1 MSRLKIYIY
10 HRTANVCKI
19 DLEILNGF
27 IYIPFRSNSISAL
40 HQGDTDSI
48 GKWVIFDFKPQF
60 FFITYV
66 S

>member
-1 MSRLKIYIY
+1 MIDFEIY
-10 HRTANVCKI
+10 
-19 DLEILNGF
+19 NGF

-40 HQGDTDSI
+40 NQGDTDSI
-48 GKWVIFDFKPQF
+48 GKRVIFHFKPQL